1 MHIRDSKED
10 LEYSNR
16 IRLEAYIID
25 NQTYLYRL
33 AYSYVKNKDDA
44 LEIVQ
49 NVIYKSLSSVKA
61 LKNIDSIK
69 PWITRI
75 LINCCFD
82 FIKSNS
88 RTIIKDEVFEF
99 VEDKQGDILDRI
111 ALKKAL
117 YKLPTKLKTILIL
130 RFFEDFKIREI
141 SEILDMNESTVKT
154 NLYKALNILKIDLQ
168 EGNIDEW

>member
-16 IRLEAYIID
+16 LRLEAYIIE

-33 AYSYVKNKDDA
+33 SYSYVKNKDDA

-49 NVIYKSLSSVKA
+49 NVIYKSLSSVKL

-88 RTIIKDEVFEF
+88 RTVVKDEVFDS
-99 VEDKQGDILDRI
+99 VEDKQVDILDRI
-111 ALKKAL
+111 VLKKAL
-117 YKLPTKLKTILIL
+117 YKLPAQLKTILIL
-130 RFFEDFKIREI
+130 RFFEDFKIKDI
-141 SEILDMNESTVKT
+141 SQILDMKESTVKT
-154 NLYKALNILKIDLQ
+154 NLYKALKILKIDLQ
-168 EGNIDEW
+168 EGSIDE

>member
-16 IRLEAYIID
+16 LRLEAYIIE

-33 AYSYVKNKDDA
+33 SYSYVKNKDDA

-49 NVIYKSLSSVKA
+49 NVIYKSLSSVKS

-88 RTIIKDEVFEF
+88 RTVVKDEVFDS
-99 VEDKQGDILDRI
+99 VEDKQVDILDRI
-111 ALKKAL
+111 VLKKAL
-117 YKLPTKLKTILIL
+117 YKLPAQLKTILIL
-130 RFFEDFKIREI
+130 RFFEDFKIKDI
-141 SEILDMNESTVKT
+141 SQILDMKESTVKT
-154 NLYKALNILKIDLQ
+154 NLYKALKILKIDLQ
-168 EGNIDEW
+168 EGSIDE